1 MIFSNLATMT
11 KKGSPI
17 VLRDGGLRFAGWK
30 INLPATT
37 FHPHTSMPRVFA
49 PKKNHKELADA
60 YIFNSF
66 LSDSY

>member
-1 MIFSNLATMT
+1 MIFFPNLATMT

-17 VLRDGGLRFAGWK
+17 VPRDGGLRFAGWK

-37 FHPHTSMPRVFA
+37 FNPPPARPPFSRRKRIT
-49 PKKNHKELADA
+49 KNWRKP
-60 YIFNSF
+60 IFNSF